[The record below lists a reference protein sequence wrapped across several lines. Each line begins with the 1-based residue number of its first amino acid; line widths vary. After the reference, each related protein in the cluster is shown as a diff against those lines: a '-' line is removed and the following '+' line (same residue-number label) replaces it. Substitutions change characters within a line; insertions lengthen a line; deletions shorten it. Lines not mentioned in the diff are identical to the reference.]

1 MAGKK
6 DPRDDRPN
14 PKNRATAACPP
25 RHSRLQWLTTGR
37 GLRSAPL
44 AGDGRNDKSVPRVSR
59 ADGDG
64 VRVRLAGGA
73 VIVAL
78 RALSVRPGAS
88 GTQGR
93 ICLHR
98 VAVRVRARALSLRT
112 GGCEQQRACE
122 N

>member
-1 MAGKK
+1 MPKAMLRTTSREPCAG
-6 DPRDDRPN
+6 N
-14 PKNRATAACPP
+14 
-25 RHSRLQWLTTGR
+25 GEV
-37 GLRSAPL
+37 RSAPL

-59 ADGDG
+59 ADGAG

-93 ICLHR
+93 IGLHR
-98 VAVRVRARALSLRT
+98 MAVRLSLRT
-112 GGCEQQRACE
+112 GGCEQQ
-122 N
+122 